1 MYPSFIHGNLF
12 KPMAVKILVNTLGQ
26 HTIAEVKQVTNKE
39 TEEILAYW
47 VTEPRVISY
56 RQAEGG
62 GLAID
67 FTSPCPVA
75 VTTEYAIRADSIVSI
90 LDAVN
95 DVEKKYVE
103 VVNSVPTTEPVAAEE
118 ESVTE
123 PEVVE
128 ETAE

>member
-62 GLAID
+62 GIAID
-67 FTSPCPVA
+67 FSNPCPVA
-75 VTTEYAIRADSIVSI
+75 VTTEYAIRADYIVSI
-90 LDAVN
+90 LDAVS

-103 VVNSVPTTEPVAAEE
+103 VVNSVPTTEPVAEEAVAEE
-118 ESVTE
+118 EEST
-123 PEVVE
+123 